1 MAIHIIGKTL
11 LEPKL
16 ALILV
21 GLALAA
27 CEPPLPPPDSPAPSK
42 VVEKK
47 ATPKNQAKQPSK
59 PSVVYEYSYRPIGKR
74 DPFRSVLDDLAEKAV
89 EAATVKARCGPLCK
103 WDLEQL
109 RLVGVISGISRPF
122 GMVEDPNGVGY
133 VIQRNTSIGR
143 RNGKVSQ
150 VRSGEIV
157 ITEVYKDQA
166 EKPFLNSV
174 VLKIPQGTKDVGP
187 GDVNLFMPEVA
198 E

>member
-1 MAIHIIGKTL
+1 MAIQTIGKTP

-16 ALILV
+16 ALIFV
-21 GLALAA
+21 GLALIA
-27 CEPPLPPPDSPAPSK
+27 CDPPLPPPNSPAPPK
-42 VVEKK
+42 VAEKK
-47 ATPKNQAKQPSK
+47 TTTKVQTKQSSK
-59 PSVVYEYSYRPIGKR
+59 SSIVYEYSYRPVGKR

-89 EAATVKARCGPLCK
+89 EAANVKARCGPLCK

-133 VIQRNTSIGR
+133 VIKRNTSIGR
-143 RNGKVSQ
+143 RNGKVSE

-174 VLKIPQGTKDVGP
+174 VLKIPQGTKDVRP
-187 GDVNLFMPEVA
+187 EDINLFMPEVA